1 MKIGITCYPN
11 IGGSGVV
18 ATELGKKLAQRGH
31 EVHFITSSMP
41 FRLNQ
46 MNDNIYVHEV
56 EVNNYAVFQ
65 YPPYDLTLSTKI
77 SEVISEYEL
86 DIIHMHYAVP
96 HAICGHLA
104 ISMANRDTKMVT
116 TLHGTDITVLGYD
129 SSLKPAIKFG
139 IEKSDAVTA
148 VSQSLIEDTDT
159 IIKPNQDIE
168 LIYNFVDEEKF
179 STPKIDLNKVKKSL
193 CISDEIVISHVSNFR
208 SVKRVEDIIHTFYKV
223 QFKKKSVLL
232 LIGDGP
238 MLFKAKTLVKALG
251 IEKKVR
257 FIGKQEEITHY
268 YHISDFF
275 LLMSEKESF
284 GLVLLE
290 AMYGGAICI
299 ATNAGG
305 MKEVIHHNENGMLV
319 DVGDTNQASDYIIDL
334 MSDPEKMKKIK
345 ENMKQILIN
354 KFSTYPIVRKYESLY
369 LGLLNKGSK

>member
-305 MKEVIHHNENGMLV
+305 MKEVIHHNENGILV

>member
-305 MKEVIHHNENGMLV
+305 MKEVIHHNENGILV

-334 MSDPEKMKKIK
+334 ISDPEKMKKIK

-354 KFSTYPIVRKYESLY
+354 KFSTDPIVRKYESLY

>member
-1 MKIGITCYPN
+1 MRIGITCYPN

-77 SEVISEYEL
+77 SEVISEYKL

-148 VSQSLIEDTDT
+148 VSQSLIEDTNK

-334 MSDPEKMKKIK
+334 ISDPEKMKKIK

-354 KFSTYPIVRKYESLY
+354 KFSTDPIVRKYESLY